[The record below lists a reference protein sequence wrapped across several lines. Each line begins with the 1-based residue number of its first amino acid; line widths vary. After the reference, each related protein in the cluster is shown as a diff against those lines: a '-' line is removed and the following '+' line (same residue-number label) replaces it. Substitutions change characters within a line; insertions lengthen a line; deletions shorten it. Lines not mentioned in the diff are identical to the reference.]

1 MKKKI
6 INWGILSSAKI
17 GWEHVIPAILK
28 SKNSKLVAIASRNTL
43 RAKKLAQKFRIDKS
57 YGSYKELYKDQE
69 IDVIYNP
76 LPNHLHIKSSIEACK
91 NKKNILLEKPISL
104 KATDIDPLMK
114 YASENK
120 VVIKEAFMV
129 RHHPQWQWVKKYI
142 KSGKLGSI
150 SSISTVFSYNNKNP
164 QNIRNIKKFGG
175 GAIYDIGCYPTVIS
189 RFLLDK
195 EPKRVVGLAKNDKK
209 FKTDILSSVVLDFGE
224 IYSSFIV
231 ATQSTFSQ
239 QVTILGTKK
248 TLIVENPFNAIAT
261 KPTTVVIYNGKSIY
275 RKENT
280 IKVFPAAD
288 QYEHQVTKFS
298 NELLNKTKADYDLKD
313 AKKNMKVLDA
323 IFASIKK
330 NKWIKITS
338 NKLDKKSTS

>member
-43 RAKKLAQKFRIDKS
+43 RAKKLAQKFKIDKS
-57 YGSYKELYKDQE
+57 YGSYQELYKDQE

-142 KSGKLGSI
+142 NSGKLGSI

-330 NKWIKITS
+330 NKWIKI
-338 NKLDKKSTS
+338 

>member
-43 RAKKLAQKFRIDKS
+43 RAKKLAQKFKIDKS
-57 YGSYKELYKDQE
+57 YGSYQELYEDQE

-164 QNIRNIKKFGG
+164 KNIRNIKKFGG

-239 QVTILGTKK
+239 QVIILGSKK

-298 NELLNKTKADYDLKD
+298 NELLNKTKADYDLLD

-323 IFASIKK
+323 IFVSIKK
-330 NKWIKITS
+330 NKWIKI
-338 NKLDKKSTS
+338 

>member
-43 RAKKLAQKFRIDKS
+43 RAKKLAQKFKIDKS
-57 YGSYKELYKDQE
+57 YGSYQELYKDQE

-164 QNIRNIKKFGG
+164 KNIRNIKKFGG

-195 EPKRVVGLAKNDKK
+195 EPKKVVGLAKNDKK

-298 NELLNKTKADYDLKD
+298 NELLNKTKADYDLID

-323 IFASIKK
+323 IFVSIKK
-330 NKWIKITS
+330 NKWIKI
-338 NKLDKKSTS
+338 

>member
-43 RAKKLAQKFRIDKS
+43 RAKKLAQKFKIDKS
-57 YGSYKELYKDQE
+57 YGSYQELYKDQE

-104 KATDIDPLMK
+104 KATDIDPLIK

-298 NELLNKTKADYDLKD
+298 NELLNKTKADYDLLD

-323 IFASIKK
+323 IFVSIKK
-330 NKWIKITS
+330 NKWIKI
-338 NKLDKKSTS
+338 

>member
-43 RAKKLAQKFRIDKS
+43 RAKKLAQKFKIDKS
-57 YGSYKELYKDQE
+57 YGSYQELYKDQE

-150 SSISTVFSYNNKNP
+150 SSISTVFSYINKNP
-164 QNIRNIKKFGG
+164 KNIRNIKKFGG

-323 IFASIKK
+323 IFVSIKK
-330 NKWIKITS
+330 NKWIKI
-338 NKLDKKSTS
+338 

>member
-43 RAKKLAQKFRIDKS
+43 RAKKLAQKFKIDKS
-57 YGSYKELYKDQE
+57 YGSYQELYKDQE

-164 QNIRNIKKFGG
+164 KNIRNIKKFGG

-209 FKTDILSSVVLDFGE
+209 FKTDILSSVVLDFGK

-330 NKWIKITS
+330 NKWIKI
-338 NKLDKKSTS
+338 

>member
-43 RAKKLAQKFRIDKS
+43 RAKKLAQKFKIDKS
-57 YGSYKELYKDQE
+57 YGSYQELYKDQE

-104 KATDIDPLMK
+104 KATDINPLMK

-164 QNIRNIKKFGG
+164 KNIRNIKKFGG

-195 EPKRVVGLAKNDKK
+195 EPKKVVGLAKNDKK

-239 QVTILGTKK
+239 QVIILGTKK

-288 QYEHQVTKFS
+288 QYEYQVTKFS
-298 NELLNKTKADYDLKD
+298 NELLNKTKADYDLID

-323 IFASIKK
+323 IFVSIKK
-330 NKWIKITS
+330 NKWIKI
-338 NKLDKKSTS
+338 

>member
-43 RAKKLAQKFRIDKS
+43 RAKKLAQKFKIDKS
-57 YGSYKELYKDQE
+57 YGSYQELYKDQE

-164 QNIRNIKKFGG
+164 KNIRNIKKFGG

-298 NELLNKTKADYDLKD
+298 NELLNKTKADYDLID

-323 IFASIKK
+323 IFVSIKK
-330 NKWIKITS
+330 NKWIKI
-338 NKLDKKSTS
+338 

>member
-17 GWEHVIPAILK
+17 GWEHLIPAILK

-43 RAKKLAQKFRIDKS
+43 RAKKLAQKFKIDKS
-57 YGSYKELYKDQE
+57 YGSYQELYKDQE

-195 EPKRVVGLAKNDKK
+195 EPKRVIGLAKNDKK

-239 QVTILGTKK
+239 QVIILGTKK

-298 NELLNKTKADYDLKD
+298 DELLNKTKADYDLKD

-323 IFASIKK
+323 IFVSIKK
-330 NKWIKITS
+330 NKWIKI
-338 NKLDKKSTS
+338 

>member
-1 MKKKI
+1 MKKRI

-43 RAKKLAQKFRIDKS
+43 RAKKLAQKFKIDKS
-57 YGSYKELYKDQE
+57 YGSYQELYKDQE

-298 NELLNKTKADYDLKD
+298 NELLNKTKADYDLLD

-323 IFASIKK
+323 IFVSIKK
-330 NKWIKITS
+330 NKWIKI
-338 NKLDKKSTS
+338 

>member
-43 RAKKLAQKFRIDKS
+43 RAKKLAQKFKIDKS
-57 YGSYKELYKDQE
+57 YGSYQELYKDQE

-280 IKVFPAAD
+280 IKVFSAAD

-298 NELLNKTKADYDLKD
+298 NELLNNTKADYDLID

-323 IFASIKK
+323 IFLSIKK
-330 NKWIKITS
+330 NKWIKI
-338 NKLDKKSTS
+338 

>member
-1 MKKKI
+1 MKKRI
-6 INWGILSSAKI
+6 INWGILSTAKI
-17 GWEHVIPAILK
+17 GWEHVIPAIKK
-28 SKNSKLVAIASRNTL
+28 SKNSQVIALASRNL
-43 RAKKLAQKFRIDKS
+43 SSARALTKKFKIPKS
-57 YGSYKELYKDQE
+57 YGSYKELYEDKDV
-69 IDVIYNP
+69 DVIYNP

-91 NKKNILLEKPISL
+91 NKKNLLLEKPLSL
-104 KATDIDPLMK
+104 KSKDIDPLIEI
-114 YASENK
+114 ASQNK
-120 VVIKEAFMV
+120 VIVKEAFMV

-150 SSISTVFSYNNKNP
+150 SSISTVFSYDNKNP
-164 QNIRNIKKFGG
+164 KNIRNIKKFGG

-231 ATQSTFSQ
+231 STQSTFSQ
-239 QVTILGTKK
+239 QVIILGTKK
-248 TLIVENPFNAIAT
+248 TLIVENPFNAVAT

-280 IKVFPAAD
+280 TKVFPATD
-288 QYEHQVTKFS
+288 QYEHQVTRFS
-298 NELLNKTKADYDLKD
+298 NELIYKTKIDYDLID

-323 IFASIKK
+323 IFMSIKK
-330 NKWIKITS
+330 SKWIKI
-338 NKLDKKSTS
+338 

>member
-43 RAKKLAQKFRIDKS
+43 RAKKLAQKFKIDKS
-57 YGSYKELYKDQE
+57 YGSYQELYEDQE

-298 NELLNKTKADYDLKD
+298 NELLNKTKADYDLID

-323 IFASIKK
+323 IFVSIKK
-330 NKWIKITS
+330 NKWIKI
-338 NKLDKKSTS
+338 

>member
-43 RAKKLAQKFRIDKS
+43 RAKKLAQKFKIDKS
-57 YGSYKELYKDQE
+57 YGSYQELYKDQE

-313 AKKNMKVLDA
+313 AKKNMKVFDA
-323 IFASIKK
+323 IFGS
-330 NKWIKITS
+330 
-338 NKLDKKSTS
+338 LM

>member
-43 RAKKLAQKFRIDKS
+43 RAKKLAQKFKIDKS
-57 YGSYKELYKDQE
+57 YGSYQELYKDQE

-209 FKTDILSSVVLDFGE
+209 FKTDILSSVVLDFGK

-298 NELLNKTKADYDLKD
+298 NELLNKTKVDYDLKD

-323 IFASIKK
+323 IFVSIKK
-330 NKWIKITS
+330 NKWIKI
-338 NKLDKKSTS
+338 

>member
-43 RAKKLAQKFRIDKS
+43 RAKKLAQKFKIDKS
-57 YGSYKELYKDQE
+57 YGSYQELYKDQE

-164 QNIRNIKKFGG
+164 KNIRNIKKFGG

-189 RFLLDK
+189 RYLLDK
-195 EPKRVVGLAKNDKK
+195 EPKRVVGLAKDDKK

-239 QVTILGTKK
+239 QVIILGTKK

-298 NELLNKTKADYDLKD
+298 NELIYKTKIDYGLLD

-323 IFASIKK
+323 IFMSIKK
-330 NKWIKITS
+330 KKWIKI
-338 NKLDKKSTS
+338 

>member
-43 RAKKLAQKFRIDKS
+43 RAKKLAQKFKIDKS
-57 YGSYKELYKDQE
+57 YGSYQELYEDQE

-91 NKKNILLEKPISL
+91 NKKNILLEKPLSL
-104 KATDIDPLMK
+104 KASDIDPLIK
-114 YASENK
+114 YASQNK

-129 RHHPQWQWVKKYI
+129 RHHPQWQWVKNYI

-275 RKENT
+275 RRENT

-298 NELLNKTKADYDLKD
+298 NELLNKTKADYDLID

-323 IFASIKK
+323 IFLSIKK
-330 NKWIKITS
+330 NKWIKI
-338 NKLDKKSTS
+338 

>member
-43 RAKKLAQKFRIDKS
+43 RAKKLAQKFKIDKS
-57 YGSYKELYKDQE
+57 YGSYQELYKDQE

-164 QNIRNIKKFGG
+164 KNIRNIKKFGG

-209 FKTDILSSVVLDFGE
+209 FKTDVLSSVVLDFGE

-239 QVTILGTKK
+239 QVIILGTKK

-275 RKENT
+275 RQENT

-323 IFASIKK
+323 IFVSIKK
-330 NKWIKITS
+330 NKWIKI
-338 NKLDKKSTS
+338 

>member
-43 RAKKLAQKFRIDKS
+43 RAKKLAQKFKIDKS
-57 YGSYKELYKDQE
+57 YGSYQELYEDQE

-298 NELLNKTKADYDLKD
+298 NELLNKTKADYDLLD

-323 IFASIKK
+323 IFVSIKK
-330 NKWIKITS
+330 NKWIKI
-338 NKLDKKSTS
+338 

>member
-1 MKKKI
+1 MKKRI
-6 INWGILSSAKI
+6 INWGILSTAKI
-17 GWEHVIPAILK
+17 GWEHVIPAIKK
-28 SKNSKLVAIASRNTL
+28 SKNSQVIALASRNLSSARVLT
-43 RAKKLAQKFRIDKS
+43 KKFKIPKS
-57 YGSYKELYKDQE
+57 YGSYKELYEDKDV
-69 IDVIYNP
+69 DVIYNP

-91 NKKNILLEKPISL
+91 NKKNLLLEKPLSL
-104 KATDIDPLMK
+104 KSKDIDPLIEI
-114 YASENK
+114 ASQNK
-120 VVIKEAFMV
+120 VIVKEAFMV

-164 QNIRNIKKFGG
+164 KNIRNIKKFGG

-231 ATQSTFSQ
+231 STQSTFSQ
-239 QVTILGTKK
+239 QVIILGTKK
-248 TLIVENPFNAIAT
+248 TLIVENPFNAVAT

-280 IKVFPAAD
+280 TKVFPATD

-298 NELLNKTKADYDLKD
+298 NELIYKTKIDYDLID

-323 IFASIKK
+323 IFMSINKS
-330 NKWIKITS
+330 KWIKI
-338 NKLDKKSTS
+338 

>member
-43 RAKKLAQKFRIDKS
+43 RAKKLAQKFKIDKS
-57 YGSYKELYKDQE
+57 YGSYQELYKDQE

-114 YASENK
+114 YATENK

-164 QNIRNIKKFGG
+164 KNIRNIKKFGG

-323 IFASIKK
+323 IFVSIKK
-330 NKWIKITS
+330 NKWIKI
-338 NKLDKKSTS
+338 

>member
-43 RAKKLAQKFRIDKS
+43 RAKKLAQKFKIDKS
-57 YGSYKELYKDQE
+57 YGSYQELYKDQE

-239 QVTILGTKK
+239 QVIILGTKK

-298 NELLNKTKADYDLKD
+298 NELLNKTKADYDLID

-323 IFASIKK
+323 IFVSIKK
-330 NKWIKITS
+330 NKWIKI
-338 NKLDKKSTS
+338 

>member
-43 RAKKLAQKFRIDKS
+43 RAKKLAQKFKIDKS
-57 YGSYKELYKDQE
+57 YGSYQELYKDQE

-323 IFASIKK
+323 IFMSIKK
-330 NKWIKITS
+330 NKWIKI
-338 NKLDKKSTS
+338 

>member
-28 SKNSKLVAIASRNTL
+28 SKNSKLVAIARRNTL
-43 RAKKLAQKFRIDKS
+43 RAKKLAQKFKIDKS
-57 YGSYKELYKDQE
+57 YGSYQELYKDQE
-69 IDVIYNP
+69 IAVIYNP

-91 NKKNILLEKPISL
+91 NKKNILLEKPLSL

-164 QNIRNIKKFGG
+164 RNIRSRHFGDRDSFFFPSKLSNIICF
-175 GAIYDIGCYPTVIS
+175 
-189 RFLLDK
+189 
-195 EPKRVVGLAKNDKK
+195 
-209 FKTDILSSVVLDFGE
+209 
-224 IYSSFIV
+224 
-231 ATQSTFSQ
+231 
-239 QVTILGTKK
+239 
-248 TLIVENPFNAIAT
+248 
-261 KPTTVVIYNGKSIY
+261 IYN
-275 RKENT
+275 
-280 IKVFPAAD
+280 
-288 QYEHQVTKFS
+288 
-298 NELLNKTKADYDLKD
+298 LLY
-313 AKKNMKVLDA
+313 
-323 IFASIKK
+323 I
-330 NKWIKITS
+330 
-338 NKLDKKSTS
+338 

>member
-43 RAKKLAQKFRIDKS
+43 RAKKLAQKFKIDKS
-57 YGSYKELYKDQE
+57 YGSYQELYKDQE

-104 KATDIDPLMK
+104 KATDIDPLLK

-231 ATQSTFSQ
+231 ATQSAFSQ

-323 IFASIKK
+323 IFVSIKK
-330 NKWIKITS
+330 NKWIKI
-338 NKLDKKSTS
+338 

>member
-43 RAKKLAQKFRIDKS
+43 RAKKLAQKFKIDKS
-57 YGSYKELYKDQE
+57 YGSYQELYKDQE

-114 YASENK
+114 YATENK

-323 IFASIKK
+323 IFMSIKK
-330 NKWIKITS
+330 NKWIKI
-338 NKLDKKSTS
+338 

>member
-43 RAKKLAQKFRIDKS
+43 RAKKLAQKFKIDKS
-57 YGSYKELYKDQE
+57 YGSYQELYKDQE

-164 QNIRNIKKFGG
+164 KNIRNIKKFGG

-248 TLIVENPFNAIAT
+248 TLMVENPFNAIAT

-298 NELLNKTKADYDLKD
+298 NELLNKTKADYDLID

-323 IFASIKK
+323 IFVSIKK
-330 NKWIKITS
+330 NKWIKI
-338 NKLDKKSTS
+338 

>member
-43 RAKKLAQKFRIDKS
+43 RAKKLAQKFKIDKS
-57 YGSYKELYKDQE
+57 YGSYQELYKDQE

-189 RFLLDK
+189 RYLLDK
-195 EPKRVVGLAKNDKK
+195 EPKRVFGLAKNDKK

-239 QVTILGTKK
+239 QVIILGTKK

-298 NELLNKTKADYDLKD
+298 NELLNKTKADYDLLD

-323 IFASIKK
+323 IFVSIKK
-330 NKWIKITS
+330 NKWIKI
-338 NKLDKKSTS
+338 

>member
-1 MKKKI
+1 MKKRI
-6 INWGILSSAKI
+6 INWGILSTAKI
-17 GWEHVIPAILK
+17 GWEHVIPAIKK
-28 SKNSKLVAIASRNTL
+28 SKNSQVIALASRNLSSARVLT
-43 RAKKLAQKFRIDKS
+43 KKFKIPKS
-57 YGSYKELYKDQE
+57 YGSYKELYEDKDV
-69 IDVIYNP
+69 DVIYNP
-76 LPNHLHIKSSIEACK
+76 LPNHLHVKSSIEACK
-91 NKKNILLEKPISL
+91 NKKNLLLEKPLSL
-104 KATDIDPLMK
+104 KSKDIDPLIEI
-114 YASENK
+114 ASQNK
-120 VVIKEAFMV
+120 VIVKEAFMV

-164 QNIRNIKKFGG
+164 KNIRNIKKFGG

-231 ATQSTFSQ
+231 STQSTFSQ
-239 QVTILGTKK
+239 QVIILGTKK
-248 TLIVENPFNAIAT
+248 TLIVENPFNAVAT

-280 IKVFPAAD
+280 TKVFPATD

-298 NELLNKTKADYDLKD
+298 NELLYKTKADYDLID

-323 IFASIKK
+323 IFMSINKS
-330 NKWIKITS
+330 KWIKI
-338 NKLDKKSTS
+338 

>member
-43 RAKKLAQKFRIDKS
+43 RAKKLAQKFKIDKS
-57 YGSYKELYKDQE
+57 YGSYQELYKDQE

-298 NELLNKTKADYDLKD
+298 NELLNKTKADYDLID
-313 AKKNMKVLDA
+313 AKKNMKILDA
-323 IFASIKK
+323 IFVSIKK
-330 NKWIKITS
+330 NKWIKI
-338 NKLDKKSTS
+338 

>member
-43 RAKKLAQKFRIDKS
+43 RAKKLAQKFKIEKS
-57 YGSYKELYKDQE
+57 YGSYQELYKDQE

-330 NKWIKITS
+330 NKWIKI
-338 NKLDKKSTS
+338 

>member
-1 MKKKI
+1 MKKRI
-6 INWGILSSAKI
+6 INWGILSTAKI
-17 GWEHVIPAILK
+17 GWEHVIPAIKK
-28 SKNSKLVAIASRNTL
+28 SKNSQVIALASRNLSSARVLT
-43 RAKKLAQKFRIDKS
+43 KKFKIPKS
-57 YGSYKELYKDQE
+57 YGSYKELYEDKDV
-69 IDVIYNP
+69 DVIYNP

-91 NKKNILLEKPISL
+91 NKKNLLLEKPLSL
-104 KATDIDPLMK
+104 KSKDIDPLIEI
-114 YASENK
+114 ASQNK
-120 VVIKEAFMV
+120 VIVKEAFMV

-164 QNIRNIKKFGG
+164 KNIRNIKKFGG

-231 ATQSTFSQ
+231 STQSTFSQ
-239 QVTILGTKK
+239 QVIILGTKK
-248 TLIVENPFNAIAT
+248 TLIVENPFNAVAT

-280 IKVFPAAD
+280 TKVFPATD

-298 NELLNKTKADYDLKD
+298 NELIYKTKIDYDLID

-323 IFASIKK
+323 IFMSIKK
-330 NKWIKITS
+330 NKWIKI
-338 NKLDKKSTS
+338 

>member
-43 RAKKLAQKFRIDKS
+43 RAKKLAQKFKIDKS
-57 YGSYKELYKDQE
+57 YGSYQELYKDQE

-164 QNIRNIKKFGG
+164 KNIRNIKKFGG

-288 QYEHQVTKFS
+288 QYELQVTKFS
-298 NELLNKTKADYDLKD
+298 NELLNKTKADYDLLD

-323 IFASIKK
+323 IFVSIKK
-330 NKWIKITS
+330 NKWIKI
-338 NKLDKKSTS
+338 

>member
-43 RAKKLAQKFRIDKS
+43 RAKKLAQKFKIDKS
-57 YGSYKELYKDQE
+57 YGSYQELYEDQE

-164 QNIRNIKKFGG
+164 KNIRNIKKFGG

-298 NELLNKTKADYDLKD
+298 NELLNKTKADYDLID

-323 IFASIKK
+323 IFVSIKK
-330 NKWIKITS
+330 NKWIKI
-338 NKLDKKSTS
+338 

>member
-1 MKKKI
+1 M
-6 INWGILSSAKI
+6 
-17 GWEHVIPAILK
+17 
-28 SKNSKLVAIASRNTL
+28 
-43 RAKKLAQKFRIDKS
+43 
-57 YGSYKELYKDQE
+57 
-69 IDVIYNP
+69 
-76 LPNHLHIKSSIEACK
+76 
-91 NKKNILLEKPISL
+91 
-104 KATDIDPLMK
+104 
-114 YASENK
+114 
-120 VVIKEAFMV
+120 
-129 RHHPQWQWVKKYI
+129 
-142 KSGKLGSI
+142 
-150 SSISTVFSYNNKNP
+150 
-164 QNIRNIKKFGG
+164 
-175 GAIYDIGCYPTVIS
+175 
-189 RFLLDK
+189 LDK

-313 AKKNMKVLDA
+313 AKKKYEGIRCNICVYKE
-323 IFASIKK
+323 K
-330 NKWIKITS
+330 
-338 NKLDKKSTS
+338 

>member
-43 RAKKLAQKFRIDKS
+43 RAKKLAQKFKIDKS
-57 YGSYKELYKDQE
+57 YGSYQELYIDQE

-164 QNIRNIKKFGG
+164 KNIRNIKKFGG

-298 NELLNKTKADYDLKD
+298 NELLNKTKADYDLID

-323 IFASIKK
+323 IFVSIKK
-330 NKWIKITS
+330 NKWIKI
-338 NKLDKKSTS
+338 

>member
-43 RAKKLAQKFRIDKS
+43 RAKKLAQKFKIDKS
-57 YGSYKELYKDQE
+57 YGSYQELYKDQE

-298 NELLNKTKADYDLKD
+298 NELLNKTKADYDLID

-330 NKWIKITS
+330 NKWIKI
-338 NKLDKKSTS
+338 

>member
-1 MKKKI
+1 MKKRI
-6 INWGILSSAKI
+6 INWGILSTAKI
-17 GWEHVIPAILK
+17 GWEHVIPAIKK
-28 SKNSKLVAIASRNTL
+28 SKNSQVIALASRNL
-43 RAKKLAQKFRIDKS
+43 SSARALTKKFKIPKS
-57 YGSYKELYKDQE
+57 YGSYKELYEDKDV
-69 IDVIYNP
+69 DVIYNP

-91 NKKNILLEKPISL
+91 NKKNLLLEKPLSL
-104 KATDIDPLMK
+104 KSKDIDPLIEI
-114 YASENK
+114 ASQNK
-120 VVIKEAFMV
+120 VIVKEAFMV

-164 QNIRNIKKFGG
+164 KNIRNIKKFGG

-231 ATQSTFSQ
+231 STQSTFSQ
-239 QVTILGTKK
+239 QVIILGTKK
-248 TLIVENPFNAIAT
+248 TLIVENPFNAVAT

-275 RKENT
+275 LKENT
-280 IKVFPAAD
+280 TKVFPATD

-298 NELLNKTKADYDLKD
+298 NEIIYKTKIDYDLID

-323 IFASIKK
+323 IFMSINKS
-330 NKWIKITS
+330 KWIKI
-338 NKLDKKSTS
+338 

>member
-43 RAKKLAQKFRIDKS
+43 RAKKLAQKFKIDKS
-57 YGSYKELYKDQE
+57 YGSYQELYKDQE

-298 NELLNKTKADYDLKD
+298 NELLNKTKADYDLLD

-323 IFASIKK
+323 IFVSIKK
-330 NKWIKITS
+330 NKWIKI
-338 NKLDKKSTS
+338 